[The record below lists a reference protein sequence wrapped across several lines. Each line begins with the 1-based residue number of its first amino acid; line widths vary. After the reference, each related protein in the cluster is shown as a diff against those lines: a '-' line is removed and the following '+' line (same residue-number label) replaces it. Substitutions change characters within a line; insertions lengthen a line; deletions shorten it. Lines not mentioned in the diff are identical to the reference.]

1 VCCSDTLNNVFLS
14 TASAV
19 ELPADSSVGEGAVS
33 YSSEEIS
40 RKTRRQTYISTAN
53 SRMQCKEVQSVYQCD
68 ILSFDDSHDSFD
80 TIDNEC
86 YSTDT
91 SIIDEVMFNNSM

>member
-1 VCCSDTLNNVFLS
+1 LS
-14 TASAV
+14 AGSAL
-19 ELPADSSVGEGAVS
+19 EIPAGSSVGDGAVS

-53 SRMQCKEVQSVYQCD
+53 SRMQCAEVPSVYQCD

-91 SIIDEVMFNNSM
+91 SIIDEVMFNFM